1 MNSAVVDDR
10 CVESAVVDD
19 RLGHGGLVGREGG
32 QSMLEEQL
40 RVGFGVSWLSSPS
53 HGRAGK
59 SKNYEEL
66 HGEAWLVW

>member
-1 MNSAVVDDR
+1 
-10 CVESAVVDD
+10 
-19 RLGHGGLVGREGG
+19 
-32 QSMLEEQL
+32 MLEEQL

-59 SKNYEEL
+59 SENYEEL